1 MIDQELSALE
11 IVGIAIR
18 AERDAYDLYDSL
30 AKRVSNPKLVKEF
43 ESLAEQEKEH
53 ERWLTEYYR
62 EATGLEEAPPVPDV
76 KIKIFGP
83 DVHDGMSVVQVL
95 EVAVEKEHVAER
107 VYAEAARRARDASGR
122 RLLER
127 LVEFERGH
135 ARRLQE
141 QLDHARRDPSWL
153 EDAGGRT
160 IQLEGP

>member
-1 MIDQELSALE
+1 MIDEQLSALE

-18 AERDAYDLYDSL
+18 AERDAYDLYESL
-30 AKRVSNPKLVKEF
+30 AERVSNPRLVKEF
-43 ESLAEQEKEH
+43 KDLAGQEKEH

-62 EATGLEEAPPVPDV
+62 EATGLEDAPPVPEV

-83 DVHDGMSVVQVL
+83 EVHDGMSVVQVL

-135 ARRLQE
+135 ARRLEQ
-141 QLDHARRDPSWL
+141 QLDHARRDPAWL

>member
-18 AERDAYDLYDSL
+18 AERDAFDLYDSL
-30 AKRVSNPKLVKEF
+30 ARRVSNPDLVKEF

-53 ERWLTEYYR
+53 ERWLTDYYK
-62 EATGLEEAPPVPDV
+62 EATGLDEAPPVPDV